1 MYADKDLAIP
11 DTWNETGPALI
22 ANSQE
27 VRLRSFSTSVHKVDT
42 MVAYKNVTDW
52 TMLENT
58 EAKHCTTNFILKI
71 ALTIIQNCSDVYPP
85 VNRGLKVLTNNSQYS
100 S

>member
-1 MYADKDLAIP
+1 MKGCLYFPGSFDVLVYTDKDLDVP

-42 MVAYKNVTDW
+42 MVAYKNVT
-52 TMLENT
+52 
-58 EAKHCTTNFILKI
+58 
-71 ALTIIQNCSDVYPP
+71 
-85 VNRGLKVLTNNSQYS
+85 G
-100 S
+100 

>member
-1 MYADKDLAIP
+1 MNICILSGSFDILVYADKDLAIP

-42 MVAYKNVTDW
+42 MVAYKNVTD
-52 TMLENT
+52 
-58 EAKHCTTNFILKI
+58 
-71 ALTIIQNCSDVYPP
+71 
-85 VNRGLKVLTNNSQYS
+85 
-100 S
+100 